1 MLLTN
6 SALVWATTVWKACW
20 DCHQWIYIRLWTELC
35 SHVDWEDNPSISES
49 IHDFN
54 VKIIENVNSYSSK
67 WLIKLLYRIASLH
80 WLLLTWNDRFTTLA
94 HLVVAIQNY
103 ITLQAFCICNI
114 HNEIDLKFDFGCL
127 LI

>member
-1 MLLTN
+1 MLLTH

-67 WLIKLLYRIASLH
+67 WLIKLLSNCLTPLIAIDMTWQIYHFSPPGCGHSELH
-80 WLLLTWNDRFTTLA
+80 YTTSFL
-94 HLVVAIQNY
+94 Y
-103 ITLQAFCICNI
+103 ICNI